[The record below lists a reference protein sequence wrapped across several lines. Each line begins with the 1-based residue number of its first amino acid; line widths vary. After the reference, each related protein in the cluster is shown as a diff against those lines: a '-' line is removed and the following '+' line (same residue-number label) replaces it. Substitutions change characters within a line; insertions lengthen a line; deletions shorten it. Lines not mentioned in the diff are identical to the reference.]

1 MMMRLRGLA
10 GAIFPSWHRGRS
22 ILTQLPGVDYH
33 YVVGDLVS
41 RDLLIAPIA
50 WLQRVVPEGKIAL
63 SRMASDG
70 TDQPVES
77 HPFLDLLAMPND
89 GYDWD
94 TLLKGVI
101 ASYVLSGNAYIMVV
115 RNRGGRVG
123 QLWYIPHGLIE
134 PVGGGREMYLSHYDY
149 RVDGMTVR
157 LEPDDVIHIRNGI
170 DPRNHLLGLA
180 PIESVLDQLALD
192 KQVTTWVNSLLRN
205 FAVPGMMIG
214 PDKDDVISREE
225 ADELVQYVNASFTG
239 EGRGRTVG
247 MRGRWKMQQFGFSP
261 SAMSLGPLRLSVESR
276 LAAVLG
282 IPAIVLQYEVGLN
295 RSTFSN
301 YTEAR
306 ESAYENAVIPLQ
318 RLITSALQ
326 QQLLRYMDGSASL
339 RLHWDISDVRV
350 LQEDESRK
358 VQRWLDL
365 LRAGAVSVAE
375 VRETLGL
382 EVSDADHV
390 YLRPLGLE
398 TVPVGDLPPSMMP
411 AAPAAEPMDGL
422 VSRVAKSDFETDVL
436 NSEMSLR
443 RLPRVELRRENPGGL
458 ALIRAMEDDV
468 ELMSARAAPA
478 LTRAFRALGRMAA
491 DAYMDTERPGTR
503 QDEDLVDAII
513 SKIPF
518 PLWDTEHLLGAW
530 QAMYEISLT
539 STAGVIQS
547 MLRLET
553 SLPDHVGREILER
566 GGTRR
571 GLIDFEEQARRS
583 LLAVIRDARIEG
595 HGPET
600 IARQIKAQVPA
611 GPYRQAGAHYR
622 SYLIARTETKYAQNV
637 SALETYRES
646 GAFTGMLAYDGRL
659 GDTDAECMERDGKI
673 FTFDEVAAE
682 MASEHPNGTLSFAP
696 VV

>member
-63 SRMASDG
+63 SRMAPDG
-70 TDQPVES
+70 TDQPVET

-205 FAVPGMMIG
+205 YAVPGMMIG

-261 SAMSLGPLRLSVESR
+261 
-276 LAAVLG
+276 
-282 IPAIVLQYEVGLN
+282 
-295 RSTFSN
+295 
-301 YTEAR
+301 
-306 ESAYENAVIPLQ
+306 
-318 RLITSALQ
+318 
-326 QQLLRYMDGSASL
+326 
-339 RLHWDISDVRV
+339 
-350 LQEDESRK
+350 
-358 VQRWLDL
+358 
-365 LRAGAVSVAE
+365 
-375 VRETLGL
+375 
-382 EVSDADHV
+382 
-390 YLRPLGLE
+390 
-398 TVPVGDLPPSMMP
+398 
-411 AAPAAEPMDGL
+411 
-422 VSRVAKSDFETDVL
+422 
-436 NSEMSLR
+436 
-443 RLPRVELRRENPGGL
+443 
-458 ALIRAMEDDV
+458 
-468 ELMSARAAPA
+468 
-478 LTRAFRALGRMAA
+478 
-491 DAYMDTERPGTR
+491 
-503 QDEDLVDAII
+503 
-513 SKIPF
+513 
-518 PLWDTEHLLGAW
+518 
-530 QAMYEISLT
+530 
-539 STAGVIQS
+539 
-547 MLRLET
+547 
-553 SLPDHVGREILER
+553 
-566 GGTRR
+566 
-571 GLIDFEEQARRS
+571 
-583 LLAVIRDARIEG
+583 
-595 HGPET
+595 
-600 IARQIKAQVPA
+600 
-611 GPYRQAGAHYR
+611 
-622 SYLIARTETKYAQNV
+622 
-637 SALETYRES
+637 
-646 GAFTGMLAYDGRL
+646 
-659 GDTDAECMERDGKI
+659 
-673 FTFDEVAAE
+673 
-682 MASEHPNGTLSFAP
+682 
-696 VV
+696 